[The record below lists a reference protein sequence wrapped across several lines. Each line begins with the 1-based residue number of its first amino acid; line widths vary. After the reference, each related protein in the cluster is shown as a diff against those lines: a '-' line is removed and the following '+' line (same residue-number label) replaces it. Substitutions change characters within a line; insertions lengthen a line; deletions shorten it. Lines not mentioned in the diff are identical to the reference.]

1 MNITLWIVQGLAVLA
16 FAYGG
21 WLKAVQYEKA
31 RAEWGWVS
39 SVPRAFVVLIGVAE
53 LIGVVGLIV
62 PQATGIAPIWT
73 PIAATALAVVV
84 LLGALLHL
92 VRKEYREVGVNA
104 VFIALAVIVAIGRF

>member
-1 MNITLWIVQGLAVLA
+1 MNITLWIIQGLAALA

-31 RAEWGWVS
+31 RTEWGWVR
-39 SVPRAFVVLIGVAE
+39 SVPRAFVVFIGIAE
-53 LIGVVGLIV
+53 LIGVIGLIV

-92 VRKEYREVGVNA
+92 VRKEYREVGVNV
-104 VFIALAVIVAIGRF
+104 VFIALAAIVAIGRF